1 MRHPIIPSVLL
12 SALLLSG
19 CASYTMAPSW
29 TEADRK
35 LVEATHFEASVG
47 VADHEN
53 IWYSL
58 GLLET
63 LRATG
68 LFDRVGLLSDLDT
81 PDLIARVREPIE
93 PAPLPSLLPNLT
105 LGVIPGIASAEWGEV
120 FSLHSAKKEGSTV
133 NVDFR
138 YEGSVHVGWMA
149 MFTGMV
155 PSRSY
160 LPPTWYRSY
169 ARGLAVV
176 ICRNAAEIQALIDGK
191 TVDGNP

>member
-1 MRHPIIPSVLL
+1 MRHLALLPSLLSVLL
-12 SALLLSG
+12 SSG

-29 TEADRK
+29 TESDRV
-35 LVEATHFEASVG
+35 LVEATHFKASVG

-68 LFDRVGLLSDLDT
+68 LFDRVGLLSDIDK
-81 PDLIARVREPIE
+81 PDLIARVREPLE
-93 PAPLPSLLPNLT
+93 PVSMPTLLPNLT

-120 FSLHSAKKEGSTV
+120 FSLHSAKEETSTV
-133 NVDFR
+133 DVDFR

-160 LPPTWYRSY
+160 MPPTWYRRYS
-169 ARGLAVV
+169 RGLAAVL
-176 ICRNAAEIQALIDGK
+176 CRNAAEIQALIDGK
-191 TVDGNP
+191 P